1 MNKEPSSP
9 ALTHLVLQ
17 SGDKMPTVGVGLW
30 KVPTNLA
37 ADLTYDAIKSGYRLI
52 DEARVYGNELECG
65 LGINKAL
72 TEGLLKRE
80 ELWVTSKLWNSYHR
94 KEHVKA
100 CCLKSLTDLGLKY
113 LDLYLIHFPIGLKY
127 VPFDKMFPVEWKE
140 EDRVPLRE
148 TWEAMEELVAE
159 GLVRNIGVSN
169 FGISLLRDLLS
180 YARIKPSVIQIEV
193 HPYAAQNILLKFC
206 KDNGVAVTA
215 YSPLGGSSYLELG
228 MSRHEELIIERT
240 EVKEIAKT
248 HGKSPAQVVLRWA
261 LQHGTSIVVKSNK
274 SERMKENLDLFG
286 FELSKEE
293 MEKINSLNINKRF
306 NDTAV
311 FAPAFPI
318 FDE

>member
-1 MNKEPSSP
+1 MNKEASSP

-30 KVPTNLA
+30 KVPQNLA

-72 TEGLLKRE
+72 NEGLVKRE
-80 ELWVTSKLWNSYHR
+80 ELWVTSKLWNNYHR

-100 CCLKSLTDLGLKY
+100 CCMKTLSDLGLKY

-127 VPFDKMFPVEWKE
+127 VPLDKMFPVEWKE

-159 GLVRNIGVSN
+159 GLVRNIGISN

-193 HPYAAQNILLKFC
+193 HPYASQNILLKFC

-228 MSRHEELIIERT
+228 MSRHEELIIERA

-293 MEKINSLNINKRF
+293 IEKINSLNINKRF